1 VANATPWP
9 SDTSQVKE
17 TAPGNIIDVLLH
29 GELSVE
35 HTRAKAMECYASC
48 EY

>member
-1 VANATPWP
+1 VVDATPWP

-17 TAPGNIIDVLLH
+17 TAPSNNIDVLLH

-35 HTRAKAMECYASC
+35 QNAKVTDDS
-48 EY
+48 